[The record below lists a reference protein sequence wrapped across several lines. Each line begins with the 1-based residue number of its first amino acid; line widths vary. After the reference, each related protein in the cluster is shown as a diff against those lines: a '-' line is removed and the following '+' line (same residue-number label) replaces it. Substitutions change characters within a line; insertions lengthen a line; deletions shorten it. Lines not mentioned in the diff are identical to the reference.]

1 MVERGVD
8 SLSSVEKDEPQ
19 DRQVVPDTIRVQET
33 ADTLLVTN
41 ISSDTAEVGNLPRR
55 DGDVV
60 LFEDFSPGK
69 NGLSHLL
76 SSLKERASLG
86 RPVRLAFWAIRLSRP
101 IYSRKTCEVCCNPGM
116 VGVVWDTCLCIPIFP
131 DFVDRSYSRAK
142 VGKCIVY

>member
-1 MVERGVD
+1 M
-8 SLSSVEKDEPQ
+8 
-19 DRQVVPDTIRVQET
+19 PDTIRVQET

-86 RPVRLAFWAIRLSRP
+86 RPVRLAFLGDSFIEADIFTQ
-101 IYSRKTCEVCCNPGM
+101 TCEVCCNPDM
-116 VGVVWDTCLCIPIFP
+116 VGVVWDTYLCIPIFP
-131 DFVDRSYSRAK
+131 DFVGRSYSRAK